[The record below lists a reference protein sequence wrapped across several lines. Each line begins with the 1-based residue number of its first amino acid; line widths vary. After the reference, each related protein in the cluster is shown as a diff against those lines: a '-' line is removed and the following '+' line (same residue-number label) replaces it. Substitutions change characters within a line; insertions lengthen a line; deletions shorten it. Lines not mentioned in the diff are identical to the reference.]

1 MRVILASAR
10 CRIGISSPVRSL
22 RIASSSPSTLIF
34 GDIVGAAGGA
44 GPGVLLL
51 RLRSPR
57 QAHMRQRVQTAIAL
71 TAEAL
76 LTGAVVLVED
86 ARIRVRSMRGEE

>member
-1 MRVILASAR
+1 
-10 CRIGISSPVRSL
+10 
-22 RIASSSPSTLIF
+22 
-34 GDIVGAAGGA
+34 
-44 GPGVLLL
+44 
-51 RLRSPR
+51 
-57 QAHMRQRVQTAIAL
+57 MRQRVQTAIVL